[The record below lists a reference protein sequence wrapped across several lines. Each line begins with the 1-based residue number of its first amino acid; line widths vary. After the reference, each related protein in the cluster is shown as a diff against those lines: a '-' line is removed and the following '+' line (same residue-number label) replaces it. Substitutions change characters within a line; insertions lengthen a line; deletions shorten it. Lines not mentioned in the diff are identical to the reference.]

1 MSVDVIIN
9 LLATI
14 ALFIMMVAVG
24 LSVSVGDV
32 LTVAKDWRLSLRAGV
47 ANYLIV
53 PAIAIGLL
61 LLFRPLPMVAVGFLV
76 AVVCPGAPFGPSFTA
91 MAKGNMVVAVGLMAV
106 LAASSAI
113 IAPLLLRLLL
123 PIIAGHD
130 DLTINSLRILTTL
143 MLSQFLPLCLG
154 LSFRR
159 VRPAIAERLKNLFGR
174 LSALL
179 SILLIGLI
187 IAVQFQMLRQ
197 IRIRGYFGML
207 VMVMATVAA
216 GWLTGGAGSDQ
227 RKTMAITTST
237 RNVGVALVIAAS
249 SFPGTPAITAATAY
263 ALFQTLAV
271 FLISIAWGRMS
282 SKVPVVTKAA
292 A

>member
-14 ALFIMMVAVG
+14 ALFVMMMTVG
-24 LSVSVGDV
+24 LSVSIRD
-32 LTVAKDWRLSLRAGV
+32 LLRVARNWRLSLRAGA
-47 ANYLIV
+47 ANYLLV

-91 MAKGNMVVAVGLMAV
+91 IAKGNIVAAVGLMAV
-106 LAASSAI
+106 LAGSSAI
-113 IAPLLLRLLL
+113 IAPLLLRVLL
-123 PIIAGHD
+123 PIIAD
-130 DLTINSLRILTTL
+130 QRDLTINSLKILTTL

-154 LSFRR
+154 LSLRR
-159 VRPAIAERLKNLFGR
+159 FRPATAERLKDLFGK

-179 SILLIGLI
+179 SIILIGVI

-207 VMVMATVAA
+207 LMVIATVAA
-216 GWLTGGAGSDQ
+216 GWLAGGIGSDQ

-271 FLISIAWGRMS
+271 FLISLAWGRMS
-282 SKVPVVTKAA
+282 PNVPLVTKAA